1 MSKTREGNQGLAE
14 QNMVL
19 LPGAGIYAPKD
30 LQQACHH
37 SCLSAGMVFEAAPQA
52 CV

>member
-1 MSKTREGNQGLAE
+1 MTKVREGNQGISE

-30 LQQACHH
+30 LKEARHH